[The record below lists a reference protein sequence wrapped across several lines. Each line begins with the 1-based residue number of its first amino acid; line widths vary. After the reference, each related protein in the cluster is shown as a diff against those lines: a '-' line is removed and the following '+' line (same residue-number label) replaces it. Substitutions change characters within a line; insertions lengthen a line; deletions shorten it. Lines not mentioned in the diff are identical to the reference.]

1 VSTVIPL
8 CTPTVGRN
16 LFVRIQRGT
25 SIPISRQ
32 IDAQIRAQ
40 IVAGALPVGHQLP
53 SVRQLARELA
63 VNVNT
68 VFRVY
73 GRLSSDGLI
82 ELRHGDGTYVSQ
94 RRKSAVTS
102 QLAKRRLEF
111 SQDLDALVRRALM
124 LGISVAELTE
134 WLNKSVQRVQQDDSF
149 AEAISSTKEPLS

>member
-1 VSTVIPL
+1 M
-8 CTPTVGRN
+8 
-16 LFVRIQRGT
+16 FVRIQRGT
-25 SIPISRQ
+25 AVPISRQ

-40 IVAGALPVGHQLP
+40 ITAGAIPAGHQLP

-94 RRKSAVTS
+94 RRKSAVTA
-102 QLAKRRLEF
+102 QLTKRRHEF
-111 SQDLDALVRRALM
+111 AQDLDALVRRALM
-124 LGISVAELTE
+124 LGISASELSE
-134 WLNKSVQRVQQDDSF
+134 WLSKSVQRVQQDVSF
-149 AEAISSTKEPLS
+149 AEAISPK